1 MAEISQT
8 GFPPL
13 YVNYYIIGQL
23 QEFEI
28 LTGTEQMSPIFPTS
42 PTSIEDVFKN
52 YVGAPG
58 VDDPIIIQ
66 YERLARFRP
75 NPFYPQKREQLIY
88 YLYSTNLSK
97 IMNSSRI
104 ILEALD
110 REDASGQ
117 DVNKWLI
124 DNADNFNDEPN
135 VFFHNSRVYQTDETR
150 DIIDPTSARTVYS
163 NKLIIEYDYHLKDPF
178 YN

>member
-13 YVNYYIIGQL
+13 YINSYIIGQL

-28 LTGTEQMSPIFPTS
+28 LTGTEQMTPIFPTS
-42 PTSIEDVFKN
+42 PTSIEDLFKN
-52 YVGAPG
+52 YVGAPSI
-58 VDDPIIIQ
+58 DDPIIIQ
-66 YERLARFRP
+66 YERLLRFRP
-75 NPFYPQKREQLIY
+75 TTFYPHKREQLVY

-97 IMNSSRI
+97 VMNSSRI

-110 REDASGQ
+110 REDASAQ
-117 DVNKWLI
+117 DINKWMI
-124 DNADNFNDEPN
+124 ENSDIFNDDLN
-135 VFFHNSRVYQTDETR
+135 IFFHSSRVYQTDEVR
-150 DIIDPTSARTVYS
+150 DLLNSVSARTVYI
-163 NKLIIEYDYHLKDPF
+163 NKLTIEYDYHVKVPF